1 MSYNFMTTWQERID
15 VTDMVVF
22 DMSFVVVVLNKS
34 YLAVLKV
41 DYSRFNDEYTNEDL
55 RAIHDN
61 ET

>member
-1 MSYNFMTTWQERID
+1 
-15 VTDMVVF
+15 MVVF

>member
-34 YLAVLKV
+34 YLGVLKV
-41 DYSRFNDEYTNEDL
+41 DYSRFNDDYTNEDL